1 MKKITRKDI
10 FQHLAIVF
18 GILLFL
24 YINRYVKKIDN
35 EILNK
40 NIRTVGYL
48 YDIGHDVKVSNYV
61 FRFYYFIDGVK
72 YQGVDTRDSYK
83 CSLDT
88 IQEGSFY
95 EIVYHP
101 KKKQYSE
108 IDLGKKVSVDSIC
121 NYFEGDCPFKRF
133 P

>member
-10 FQHLAIVF
+10 LQHLAIVF
-18 GILLFL
+18 GVLLFL
-24 YINRYVKKIDN
+24 FINKHVRNVERERKN
-35 EILNK
+35 EDM
-40 NIRTVGYL
+40 RTVGYL
-48 YDIGHDVKVSNYV
+48 YEIGHGDVSNYV
-61 FRFYYFIDGVK
+61 FRFYYFIDGIK

-121 NYFEGDCPFKRF
+121 NYFEGDCPFKRS